1 MDSLLNVGTAADESP
16 QQDGRC
22 RTRNDATPMYN
33 RCILTGVLSKIFCSC
48 MQACRNSQLGKQVGG
63 MRYIRLLSILSVACA
78 AVGLVYSLKLNF
90 SKEQS
95 FRVKR
100 WVFADAEDHVQLSSD
115 GGIID
120 GGLVHVSSDELTF
133 EPAGERER
141 EQRRETERQRDTER
155 HRETEIETRR
165 DSE

>member
-1 MDSLLNVGTAADESP
+1 MHFNGCSFKNLLHLHASL
-16 QQDGRC
+16 
-22 RTRNDATPMYN
+22 
-33 RCILTGVLSKIFCSC
+33 
-48 MQACRNSQLGKQVGG
+48 RNSQLGKQVGG

-78 AVGLVYSLKLNF
+78 AVGLVYSLKLSF

-141 EQRRETERQRDTER
+141 EQRGHTCLQVATMLADCA
-155 HRETEIETRR
+155 
-165 DSE
+165 